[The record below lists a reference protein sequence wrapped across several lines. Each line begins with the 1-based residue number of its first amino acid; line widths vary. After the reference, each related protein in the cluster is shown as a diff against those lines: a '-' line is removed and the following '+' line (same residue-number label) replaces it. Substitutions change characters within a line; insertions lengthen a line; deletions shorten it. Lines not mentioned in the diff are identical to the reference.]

1 MATSSTIVHN
11 VYLPADAIPTAETRI
26 KLADRIL
33 ISPLVLGTW
42 AWGDTRIWNWTPE
55 SDPKAKDAF
64 DISIS
69 KGINTFDTAEG
80 YGNGES
86 ERCIA
91 RYKENHP
98 AATDIVI
105 ATKFFPT
112 PFKLFYPSSLISALR
127 ESLARLKVECVDL
140 YQIHGPIHLRSIE
153 VIGDAL
159 AEAVKLGLTKTVGVS
174 NYSTAEMIRMY
185 DCLQKHGIQLASNQV
200 EYSLI
205 RRLPETSGH
214 IAECHKR
221 GVAVLGYCPLGMG
234 GLTGKY
240 SRANPPPGN
249 RVIPLG
255 GAKDGNQAE
264 QNAECLG
271 WRLTNEEIT
280 ELENHPINRQPTFF
294 ESIWQHG

>member
-1 MATSSTIVHN
+1 M
-11 VYLPADAIPTAETRI
+11 
-26 KLADRIL
+26 
-33 ISPLVLGTW
+33 GT
-42 AWGDTRIWNWTPE
+42 
-55 SDPKAKDAF
+55 
-64 DISIS
+64 
-69 KGINTFDTAEG
+69 
-80 YGNGES
+80 
-86 ERCIA
+86 
-91 RYKENHP
+91 
-98 AATDIVI
+98 
-105 ATKFFPT
+105 
-112 PFKLFYPSSLISALR
+112 LL
-127 ESLARLKVECVDL
+127 ESLSFHFDPTEHDRETTLHFVSLLKSLANINNHLHLLSIKSRTLKSASVLILGNTHNLRCLNLSVDSQATFEILLAVLPLTVQTLTVECVDL